1 MQTARER
8 CSGQVSLG
16 IGVQVFKINE
26 KEIFSGCSV
35 HSCINEE
42 ELSVTSLSLERKILP
57 TFQLNATVIIRALMT
72 TGAFSQNMDKPFSE
86 HKLITEKKS
95 DYKWQVKY
103 VSNI

>member
-35 HSCINEE
+35 HSCINGE
-42 ELSVTSLSLERKILP
+42 ELSVTSLSLERENFADISTECYSHHQGTDDNWSIQSKHGQ
-57 TFQLNATVIIRALMT
+57 TF
-72 TGAFSQNMDKPFSE
+72 F
-86 HKLITEKKS
+86 
-95 DYKWQVKY
+95 
-103 VSNI
+103 